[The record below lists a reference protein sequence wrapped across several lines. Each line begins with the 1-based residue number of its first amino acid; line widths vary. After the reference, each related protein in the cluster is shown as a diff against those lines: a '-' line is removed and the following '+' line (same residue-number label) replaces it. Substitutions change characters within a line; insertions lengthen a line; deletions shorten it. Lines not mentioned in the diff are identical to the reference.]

1 MPMLLSSVRWNYST
15 EDIFGS
21 WPKFAKVPYLEIS
34 TSSEGGG
41 GGEEGGGRLGLLL
54 FLLMDTCGRIPAV

>member
-41 GGEEGGGRLGLLL
+41 GGGEGGG
-54 FLLMDTCGRIPAV
+54 D

>member
-41 GGEEGGGRLGLLL
+41 GGEEGGGGG
-54 FLLMDTCGRIPAV
+54 D

>member
-21 WPKFAKVPYLEIS
+21 WPKFSKVPYLEIS

-41 GGEEGGGRLGLLL
+41 GGEEGGEIRFAT